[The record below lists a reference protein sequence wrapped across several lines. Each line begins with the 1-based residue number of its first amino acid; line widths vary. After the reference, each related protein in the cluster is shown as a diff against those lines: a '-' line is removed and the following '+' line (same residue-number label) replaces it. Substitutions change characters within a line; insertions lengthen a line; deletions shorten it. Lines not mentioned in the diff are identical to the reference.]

1 MVHSGRRLK
10 NEEICTAQILH
21 GFHLGVVVG
30 LQRRGSGRRS
40 SRSLSVWR
48 RGRGEGRNKFIY
60 PNMQANKQTNKYR
73 AFKLSYSDKSALVV
87 HVVHNAACK
96 LSKVHIR
103 NACRMEDEPHS
114 AGCPMAL

>member
-30 LQRRGSGRRS
+30 LQRRGGGRRS

-60 PNMQANKQTNKYR
+60 PNKQANKQTNKQTSR
-73 AFKLSYSDKSALVV
+73 FQTQLLRQV
-87 HVVHNAACK
+87 
-96 LSKVHIR
+96 R
-103 NACRMEDEPHS
+103 PCRPC
-114 AGCPMAL
+114 CPQRCVQAY